1 MSMRVFLL
9 FVLLLNV
16 LAFAGTPLQEEKA
29 ARRAFIEKLDDAKK
43 KFLADTRDSL
53 LASLQANDVESTMRY
68 VKGLTDSAYGDYALD
83 KYELLQI
90 YFLTNQLDSAIVTLV
105 RDYDEHMYSHRDGYH
120 LSYYK
125 KQWYSA
131 FDDKLIDYL
140 DANMDLTKRE
150 FLQEQ
155 LSRIMNSDVSP
166 DCKDLADLMSMEFSR
181 DVIKNKYKACHLGKL
196 MTNICYQ
203 EDFINEMRYGFSDED
218 FVEKDTVFYDSL
230 ISKIADFQIKQ
241 SMPEFASWAKKQL
254 DIEKE
259 NRKIA
264 VYSIQRIEHSKEKQS
279 AFHAIDPNCAWP
291 DCYYIER
298 LYTGGIGF
306 ELFVGMGFEVALA
319 LQNRIFILDLGFTK
333 DDEGYGRFITLGID
347 VYETKYLKVV
357 PFVGWRNPFVA
368 GLQFEYRP
376 WISERIDKFKIG
388 EYVTI
393 KAKLEMRYGYKSM
406 ENDEKGCNGADA
418 CSGLVEKESDKGPR
432 KLRPHIFAGVGY
444 HFW

>member
-1 MSMRVFLL
+1 MRICLF
-9 FVLLLNV
+9 FVLLLN
-16 LAFAGTPLQEEKA
+16 AFTFAASSLDEEKT
-29 ARRAFIEKLDDAKK
+29 ARRALIEKLDDVGKK
-43 KFLADTRDSL
+43 HLADMRDSL
-53 LASLQANDVESTMRY
+53 LTSLQEKDVDAVFRY
-68 VKGLTDSAYGDYALD
+68 VKLLTDSTYGDYALD

-203 EDFINEMRYGFSDED
+203 EDFINEMRYGFSDEV

-241 SMPEFASWAKKQL
+241 SMPKFASWAKKQL

-264 VYSIQRIEHSKEKQS
+264 VYSIQRIDHSKEKQS
-279 AFHAIDPNCAWP
+279 AFHANDPNCAWP

-306 ELFVGMGFEVALA
+306 ELFAGMGIELALA
-319 LQNRIFILDLGFTK
+319 LQNKIFILDLGLTV
-333 DDEGYGRFITLGID
+333 DNEEYGGYLTLGVD
-347 VYETKYLKVV
+347 VYESRFFKVI

-368 GLQFEYRP
+368 GLQLEYRP
-376 WISERIDKFKIG
+376 WISKQTDKFSVG
-388 EYVTI
+388 EYFTV
-393 KAKLEMRYGYKSM
+393 KAKLEMRYGYASM
-406 ENDEKGCNGADA
+406 ENDEGDCNGADA

-432 KLRPHIFAGVGY
+432 KLRPHIFGGVGF

>member
-1 MSMRVFLL
+1 MRICLL

-140 DANMDLTKRE
+140 DANMDLTKRV

-155 LSRIMNSDVSP
+155 LSRIINSDVSP
-166 DCKDLADLMSMEFSR
+166 DCKDLADLIYMEFSR

-203 EDFINEMRYGFSDED
+203 EDFVNEMRYGSSDEE
-218 FVEKDTVFYDSL
+218 FAPKDTVFYDSL
-230 ISKIADFQIKQ
+230 ISKFADFQIK
-241 SMPEFASWAKKQL
+241 STIPEFSFWIKKQL
-254 DIEKE
+254 DVEKE
-259 NRKIA
+259 NRKKA
-264 VYSIQRIEHSKEKQS
+264 VSTLYSKEQPKKS
-279 AFHAIDPNCAWP
+279 EYVKGG
-291 DCYYIER
+291 YYEDR

-306 ELFVGMGFEVALA
+306 EFFAGMGFELALA
-319 LQNRIFILDLGFTK
+319 LQNRIFILDLGFTR
-333 DDEGYGRFITLGID
+333 DDEGYGGYITLGFD

-357 PFVGWRNPFVA
+357 PFAGWRNPFVA

-376 WISERIDKFKIG
+376 WISERTDEFKIG

-406 ENDEKGCNGADA
+406 ENDEKGCNGADE
-418 CSGLVEKESDKGPR
+418 CSGLVKKEKGPR
-432 KLRPHIFAGVGY
+432 KLRPHIFGGVGF

>member
-1 MSMRVFLL
+1 M
-9 FVLLLNV
+9 
-16 LAFAGTPLQEEKA
+16 
-29 ARRAFIEKLDDAKK
+29 
-43 KFLADTRDSL
+43 
-53 LASLQANDVESTMRY
+53 
-68 VKGLTDSAYGDYALD
+68 
-83 KYELLQI
+83 
-90 YFLTNQLDSAIVTLV
+90 NQYDSAIVTLV

-140 DANMDLTKRE
+140 DANMDLIKRE

-166 DCKDLADLMSMEFSR
+166 DCKDLADLMSMEFLR

-306 ELFVGMGFEVALA
+306 ELFVGMGFELSLA
-319 LQNRIFILDLGFTK
+319 LQNKIFILDLGFTK
-333 DDEGYGRFITLGID
+333 DDEGYGGYITLGID

-357 PFVGWRNPFVA
+357 PFAGWRNPFVA

-376 WISERIDKFKIG
+376 WISERTDEFKIG

-406 ENDEKGCNGADA
+406 ENDEKGCNGADE
-418 CSGLVEKESDKGPR
+418 CSGLVKKEKGPR
-432 KLRPHIFAGVGY
+432 KLRPHIFGGVGF

>member
-1 MSMRVFLL
+1 MRVFLL

-105 RDYDEHMYSHRDGYH
+105 RDYDQHIYSHRDGSH

-306 ELFVGMGFEVALA
+306 EFFAGMGFELSLA

-333 DDEGYGRFITLGID
+333 DDEGYGKYITLGFLNKRISL
-347 VYETKYLKVV
+347 VWVNILRLKQ
-357 PFVGWRNPFVA
+357 N
-368 GLQFEYRP
+368 
-376 WISERIDKFKIG
+376 SK
-388 EYVTI
+388 
-393 KAKLEMRYGYKSM
+393 
-406 ENDEKGCNGADA
+406 
-418 CSGLVEKESDKGPR
+418 
-432 KLRPHIFAGVGY
+432 
-444 HFW
+444 

>member
-1 MSMRVFLL
+1 MRICLL

-90 YFLTNQLDSAIVTLV
+90 YLLMDQFDSAIVTLV
-105 RDYDEHMYSHRDGYH
+105 RDYDQHIYSHRDGYH
-120 LSYYK
+120 ISYYRN
-125 KQWYSA
+125 QWYSA
-131 FDDKLIDYL
+131 FDDKLIEYL

-150 FLQEQ
+150 LLQEQ

-203 EDFINEMRYGFSDED
+203 EDFINEMRYGSSDEE
-218 FVEKDTVFYDSL
+218 FAPKDTVFYDSL
-230 ISKIADFQIKQ
+230 ISKFADFQIK
-241 SMPEFASWAKKQL
+241 STIPEFSFWIKKQL
-254 DIEKE
+254 DVEKE
-259 NRKIA
+259 NRKKA
-264 VYSIQRIEHSKEKQS
+264 VSTLYSKEQPKKS
-279 AFHAIDPNCAWP
+279 EYVKGGYYE
-291 DCYYIER
+291 DC

-306 ELFVGMGFEVALA
+306 EFFAGMGFELALA
-319 LQNRIFILDLGFTK
+319 LQNRIFILDLGFTR
-333 DDEGYGRFITLGID
+333 DDEGYGGYITLGFD

-357 PFVGWRNPFVA
+357 PFAGWRNPFVA

-376 WISERIDKFKIG
+376 WISERTDEFKIG

-406 ENDEKGCNGADA
+406 ENDEKGCNGADE
-418 CSGLVEKESDKGPR
+418 CSGLVKKEKGPR
-432 KLRPHIFAGVGY
+432 KLRPHIFGGVGF